1 MRYLVLLGLL
11 LTLVA
16 CDGAGPAT
24 DTSLPPEIDRVPI
37 TSRAIAAMALD
48 HLPDDTEWRES
59 SDPVEHDPRAAGAA
73 LGYGSEQSDVSLDVG
88 VYPPSDEEPCPKLYD
103 GCVEMEA
110 DDGSPM
116 FLRWQE
122 LEPEEDPGVVDVV
135 LDRGDERVRVG
146 LGNQEILGD
155 PREMDLPVWVD
166 QALEIAQDP
175 RLRLRTS
182 PEAVEAG
189 ERLDKWT
196 EDEGNP
202 AGYDVVPA
210 GDRDLAAAYLMNQR
224 DPDEVTRVEP
234 SPLKKDFGAG
244 AIGARLHG
252 DGVLD
257 ILAAE
262 EGPAWLRGDPCE
274 SDRFAYCDT
283 SWPLVEL
290 SGDARGKVVHNPVY
304 ILWRPSPNGEIWVV
318 QQRVDQVVALRWSG
332 LRVRVPHRASEV
344 HRVIDL
350 NRQGIVANSVLGLTT
365 LEIVTD
371 SDVVTD
377 KWQEAG

>member
-11 LTLVA
+11 LTLTA
-16 CDGAGPAT
+16 CDEAGPAT
-24 DTSLPPEIDRVPI
+24 DTSLPPESDRVPI
-37 TSRAIAAMALD
+37 TSRAIAAVALD
-48 HLPDDTEWRES
+48 HLSDDTEWRES
-59 SDPVEHDPRAAGAA
+59 SDPADHDPRAAGAV
-73 LGYGSEQSDVSLDVG
+73 LGYGPEQGDVTFAVRVS
-88 VYPPSDEEPCPKLYD
+88 PPVDEEPCTKFHD

-116 FLRWQE
+116 FLRWGE
-122 LEPEEDPGVVDVV
+122 LQIDEDPGVVDVV
-135 LDRGDERVRVG
+135 LDRGDERVWIG
-146 LGNQEILGD
+146 LGGPEILGD
-155 PREMDLPVWVD
+155 PRELDLPVWVD
-166 QALEIAQDP
+166 EALEIAQDP

-210 GDRDLAAAYLMNQR
+210 RDRDLAAAYLMNQH
-224 DPDEVTRVEP
+224 DAAEVTRVEP
-234 SPLKKDFGAG
+234 SPLKEGFGAG

-252 DGVLD
+252 DSVLD

-274 SDRFAYCDT
+274 IERFGYCDT
-283 SWPLVEL
+283 SWPFAEL
-290 SGDARGKVVHNPVY
+290 TGDARGKVVHNPVY
-304 ILWRPSPNGEIWVV
+304 VLWRPGPNGEIWVV
-318 QQRVDQVVALRWSG
+318 QQRIDQVVALRWSG
-332 LRVRVPHRASEV
+332 LRVPHRAMKV

-350 NRQGIVANSVLGLTT
+350 RRRGSVVANSVLGLTT
-365 LEIVTD
+365 LKIVTD
-371 SDVVTD
+371 SDIVAD
-377 KWQEAG
+377 KWRG

>member
-1 MRYLVLLGLL
+1 MRYLVLVGLL

-16 CDGAGPAT
+16 CDEAGPAS
-24 DTSLPPEIDRVPI
+24 DTSLPPERDRVPI
-37 TSRAIAAMALD
+37 TSRAIAAVALD
-48 HLPDDTEWRES
+48 HLPDDTEQREPTS
-59 SDPVEHDPRAAGAA
+59 PFDHDPRTAGAR
-73 LGYGSEQSDVSLDVG
+73 LGYGGGQDDVSLDVFVSPRVG
-88 VYPPSDEEPCPKLYD
+88 EDPCPQLYH
-103 GCVEMEA
+103 GCEELKA

-122 LEPEEDPGVVDVV
+122 LQPAEDPGVVDVV
-135 LDRGDERVRVG
+135 LDRGDERVRVELHG
-146 LGNQEILGD
+146 PEDILGD

-166 QALEIAQDP
+166 EALEIAQDP

-182 PEAVEAG
+182 PEAVQAG

-224 DPDEVTRVEP
+224 EGVDVSRAEP
-234 SPLKKDFGAG
+234 SPLKASFGAG

-252 DGVLD
+252 DDGVLD

-274 SDRFAYCDT
+274 SKRFAYCDT

-290 SGDARGKVVHNPVY
+290 TGDVRGKVVHNPVY
-304 ILWRPSPNGEIWVV
+304 ILWRPGPKGEIWLV
-318 QQRVDQVVALRWSG
+318 QQRVDQVVALRWSD

-365 LEIVTD
+365 LKIVTD

-377 KWQEAG
+377 RWS